1 MSASRIVLA
10 SPQRYADLGRLWH
23 RFVSRELQP
32 AFAGSGAQVDVD
44 IFCDGDAAG
53 FRPDSFPGVTFSR
66 PAPGM
71 RDFIE
76 FYDASLKQSCEF
88 LFFADADVFFFDG
101 RWVASHLDAFQEP
114 SVAAVSFVPR
124 KSEPAIFA
132 LLCRTEAYR
141 LLPEPVLACRYEF
154 PAMWPNGVNLQPGDF
169 AAREL
174 AKLGNR
180 IVNICED
187 ESSRHI
193 MMFRSTTGVRA
204 MREQITRASGV
215 QAFYQFLA
223 QNPACIAAAYDN
235 VLLGALYERVFG
247 EAFAVDASGT
257 PFGDSVTMA
266 ELRIALSKL
275 CDRQERAKLEQKF
288 QSSQQSIARLAAH
301 ENIELDF
308 SALTAELGLQR

>member
-1 MSASRIVLA
+1 MKSASRIVLA

-32 AFAGSGAQVDVD
+32 AFADSGVQVDVD

-76 FYDASLKQSCEF
+76 FYDVSLKRSCEF

-101 RWVASHLDAFQEP
+101 TWVASHLDAFQEP

-124 KSEPAIFA
+124 KREPAIFA
-132 LLCRTEAYR
+132 LLCRTEVYR

-154 PAMWPNGVNLQPGDF
+154 PNMWPNGVNLQPGDF

-174 AKLGNR
+174 ARSGKR
-180 IVNICED
+180 IVNIGAD

-193 MMFRSTTGVRA
+193 VMFRSTTGVRA
-204 MREQITRASGV
+204 IREQITQASGV
-215 QAFYQFLA
+215 QAFYQCLA

-235 VLLGALYERVFG
+235 LVL
-247 EAFAVDASGT
+247 GT
-257 PFGDSVTMA
+257 
-266 ELRIALSKL
+266 L
-275 CDRQERAKLEQKF
+275 
-288 QSSQQSIARLAAH
+288 
-301 ENIELDF
+301 
-308 SALTAELGLQR
+308 